1 MNDKL
6 KYIADT
12 LGVEEIL
19 IQLGEE
25 ASEVTHASLKLR
37 RCING
42 KNPTPKSLDECMED
56 LLSEIVDVQV
66 CLDALMELYPFEGF
80 LNFKS
85 NPSELKFR
93 KILRWVKR
101 LKENKN

>member
-12 LGVEEIL
+12 LGTEEIL

-25 ASEVTHASLKLR
+25 ASELSQAALKLR

-42 KNPTPKSLDECMED
+42 KNPTPKTYNECIENIFE
-56 LLSEIVDVQV
+56 EISDVDICIVT
-66 CLDALMELYPFEGF
+66 LMELLPEEKVV
-80 LNFKS
+80 NTII
-85 NPSELKFR
+85 NEVR
-93 KILRWVKR
+93 IRNDKINRWVER
-101 LKENKN
+101 LRAKNA